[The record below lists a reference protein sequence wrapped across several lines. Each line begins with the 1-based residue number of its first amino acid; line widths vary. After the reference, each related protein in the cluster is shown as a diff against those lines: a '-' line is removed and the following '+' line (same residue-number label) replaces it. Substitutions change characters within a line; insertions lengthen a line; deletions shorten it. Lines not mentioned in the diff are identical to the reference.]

1 MSLILPYFGYALDS
15 WLWLTILLIYNFIIS
30 IFFTDN
36 EENQMTTNTKK
47 TSWTNVKNVLVTKEP
62 VELLM
67 LIKDLYALN
76 KNNKTFIEARYQVSN
91 DVLEPYKKIISD
103 ALYPDVYK
111 NKTVSLSAGRKAISD
126 YKKAVN
132 DPAGTIELMVHYLD
146 MGNQFTLDYGD
157 MYYEFYDSL
166 VSMLE
171 STLKLLV
178 KADASTQDNY
188 IPELQRI
195 IHSARS
201 MGWGYYDRM
210 LDLFID
216 YFPDTAWK

>member
-1 MSLILPYFGYALDS
+1 MVIADHINLCPCNQHCFYP
-15 WLWLTILLIYNFIIS
+15 
-30 IFFTDN
+30 DN
-36 EENQMTTNTKK
+36 DENQMTTNTKK
-47 TSWTNVKNVLVTKEP
+47 PSWTQVKSILVTKEP

-146 MGNQFTLDYGD
+146 KGNQFTLDYGD
-157 MYYEFYDSL
+157 MYDEFYNSL

-171 STLKLLV
+171 SILKLLV

-188 IPELQRI
+188 IPELQHI

-201 MGWGYYDRM
+201 MGWGYYDQM
-210 LDLFID
+210 LDLFAA
-216 YFPDTAWK
+216 YFPDTAWN

>member
-1 MSLILPYFGYALDS
+1 MVIADHIINLCL
-15 WLWLTILLIYNFIIS
+15 YNQHCFYP
-30 IFFTDN
+30 DN

-47 TSWTNVKNVLVTKEP
+47 PSWTNVKNILVTKEP

-103 ALYPDVYK
+103 ALYPDITK
-111 NKTVSLSAGRKAISD
+111 NKGISLSAGRKAIND

-157 MYYEFYDSL
+157 MYDEFYDSL

-171 STLKLLV
+171 SILKLLV
-178 KADASTQDNY
+178 KTDASVQEKY
-188 IPELQRI
+188 IPKLQHI

-201 MGWGYYDRM
+201 MGWGYYDQM
-210 LDLFID
+210 LDLFTD
-216 YFPDTAWK
+216 YFPDAGKN